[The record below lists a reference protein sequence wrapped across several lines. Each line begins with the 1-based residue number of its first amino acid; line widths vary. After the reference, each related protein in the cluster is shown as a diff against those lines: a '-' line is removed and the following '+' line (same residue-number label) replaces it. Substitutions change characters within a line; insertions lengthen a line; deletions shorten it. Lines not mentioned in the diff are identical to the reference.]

1 MLSCS
6 CTCLMTSDG
15 RWHKNIE
22 LDRSTGSKMKQRWSR
37 KPNSKLIFFY
47 IQHWPRKHFDEWM
60 HDRNMQFP
68 SGSLFLR
75 KLIFVVKLEF
85 QQMQKLKVN
94 LVILE
99 SCNCECEDLR
109 CVPLRVACTW
119 FWWLPLSWC
128 WPGSSI
134 RSIHFPQILLH
145 PISAMVNYLADV

>member
-85 QQMQKLKVN
+85 QQMQIAEAKGQSGHSGKLQ
-94 LVILE
+94 
-99 SCNCECEDLR
+99 
-109 CVPLRVACTW
+109 LRVWRFKMCPSPCRLHLILVAAIILVLA
-119 FWWLPLSWC
+119 WLFNPFNPLPPDPPPPNFSY
-128 WPGSSI
+128 GK
-134 RSIHFPQILLH
+134 L
-145 PISAMVNYLADV
+145 